1 MALLWSA
8 DGSRQ
13 PVRCAQRDAHAL
25 LGGPLTIVGA
35 VPEVDAVIV
44 ARREPD
50 DAAPPHPFFRGQ
62 RDGGQ
67 DVRGDVLVVASDADG
82 AEMDLDLGACLRCLA
97 GRTPDGANGAN
108 GANGAAVAVAVS
120 AAQVAVEA
128 DDGRAP
134 PP

>member
-13 PVRCAQRDAHAL
+13 PVRCAHRDAHAL

-67 DVRGDVLVVASDADG
+67 DVRGDVLVVASDAEG

-97 GRTPDGANGAN
+97 GRSPDGAAVS
-108 GANGAAVAVAVS
+108 VAVP
-120 AAQVAVEA
+120 AAQVAAEA

-134 PP
+134 P